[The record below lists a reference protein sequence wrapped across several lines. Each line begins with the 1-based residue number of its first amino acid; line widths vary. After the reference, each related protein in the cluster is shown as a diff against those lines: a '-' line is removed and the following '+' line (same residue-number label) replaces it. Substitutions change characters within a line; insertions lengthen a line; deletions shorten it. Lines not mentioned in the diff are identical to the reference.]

1 MQRTPPEGLCF
12 ELPVFDPLDLSFLS
26 LTSFFLPP
34 LQVNQI
40 GTVTESI
47 KAHNMAKE
55 QGWGTMV
62 SHRYLLQ
69 IQIPEDGKQKG
80 IQILALSGLVRL
92 RIASLLTLS
101 SDLEP
106 VRSRLVLPA
115 GSFCLKTIQ
124 YYHSLIQFFNKMLVY
139 PKTRPNW
146 AR

>member
-12 ELPVFDPLDLSFLS
+12 KLPVFDPLDLSFLS
-26 LTSFFLPP
+26 LTFFL

-69 IQIPEDGKQKG
+69 IQIPEDGKQKE

-92 RIASLLTLS
+92 RTASLLTLS
-101 SDLEP
+101 SDWEP

-115 GSFCLKTIQ
+115 GSFPFKSQ
-124 YYHSLIQFFNKMLVY
+124 
-139 PKTRPNW
+139 
-146 AR
+146 

>member
-1 MQRTPPEGLCF
+1 M
-12 ELPVFDPLDLSFLS
+12 
-26 LTSFFLPP
+26 
-34 LQVNQI
+34 NQI

-69 IQIPEDGKQKG
+69 IQIPEDGKQKE

-92 RIASLLTLS
+92 RTASLLTLS
-101 SDLEP
+101 SDWEP

-115 GSFCLKTIQ
+115 GSFGLKTIQ
-124 YYHSLIQFFNKMLVY
+124 YYHSLIRFFNKMLVY
-139 PKTRPNW
+139 PKKSCHR
-146 AR
+146 

>member
-1 MQRTPPEGLCF
+1 M
-12 ELPVFDPLDLSFLS
+12 
-26 LTSFFLPP
+26 
-34 LQVNQI
+34 NQI

-62 SHRYLLQ
+62 SHRYILQ
-69 IQIPEDGKQKG
+69 IQIPEDGKQKE

-115 GSFCLKTIQ
+115 GNFGLKTIQ
-124 YYHSLIQFFNKMLVY
+124 YYHSLIQFFNKCWFTLKKRATGERMAQFNHIFHFLINFAIKY
-139 PKTRPNW
+139 
-146 AR
+146 

>member
-69 IQIPEDGKQKG
+69 IQIPEDGKQK
-80 IQILALSGLVRL
+80 
-92 RIASLLTLS
+92 
-101 SDLEP
+101 
-106 VRSRLVLPA
+106 
-115 GSFCLKTIQ
+115 
-124 YYHSLIQFFNKMLVY
+124 
-139 PKTRPNW
+139 
-146 AR
+146 

>member
-12 ELPVFDPLDLSFLS
+12 ELPVFDLLDLSFPS
-26 LTSFFLPP
+26 LTSFFF

-69 IQIPEDGKQKG
+69 IQIPEDGKQKE

-92 RIASLLTLS
+92 RTASLLTLS

-115 GSFCLKTIQ
+115 GSFGSIQ
-124 YYHSLIQFFNKMLVY
+124 
-139 PKTRPNW
+139 
-146 AR
+146 

>member
-12 ELPVFDPLDLSFLS
+12 ELPVFDPLDLSFLP
-26 LTSFFLPP
+26 LTCFLLP

-69 IQIPEDGKQKG
+69 IQIPEDGKQKE

-92 RIASLLTLS
+92 RTASLLTLS
-101 SDLEP
+101 SDWEP

-115 GSFCLKTIQ
+115 GSFRLKTIQ
-124 YYHSLIQFFNKMLVY
+124 FYHSLIQFFNKMLVY
-139 PKTRPNW
+139 PKKSCHR
-146 AR
+146 

>member
-12 ELPVFDPLDLSFLS
+12 KLPVFDPLDLSFLS
-26 LTSFFLPP
+26 LTFFL

-69 IQIPEDGKQKG
+69 IQIPEDGKQKE

-115 GSFCLKTIQ
+115 GSFGSIQ
-124 YYHSLIQFFNKMLVY
+124 YFPEMFV
-139 PKTRPNW
+139 
-146 AR
+146 

>member
-12 ELPVFDPLDLSFLS
+12 ELPVFNPLDLSFLS
-26 LTSFFLPP
+26 LTSFFS

-69 IQIPEDGKQKG
+69 IQIPEDGKQKE

-92 RIASLLTLS
+92 RTASLLTLS
-101 SDLEP
+101 SDLEL

-115 GSFCLKTIQ
+115 GSFGFIQ
-124 YYHSLIQFFNKMLVY
+124 YFPEMFV
-139 PKTRPNW
+139 
-146 AR
+146 